1 MTVVVVVVVAVAAVA
16 VAVVSRNC
24 LCCCRSC
31 LSSWKKFRVG
41 PPCLSCNH
49 LLSTVLQLLAIF
61 GAFLYKADNYGLQ
74 QESADSRSQNINS
87 LICVSFVIYAY

>member
-1 MTVVVVVVVAVAAVA
+1 MTVVAVAVVVAV

-41 PPCLSCNH
+41 HLCLSCIH

-61 GAFLYKADNYGLQ
+61 GAFLYRADNFALQ
-74 QESADSRSQNINS
+74 QESTDSRPQNINS
-87 LICVSFVIYAY
+87 LICISFVIYAY

>member
-1 MTVVVVVVVAVAAVA
+1 MTVVAVAVAVA

-24 LCCCRSC
+24 LCCCHFC

-61 GAFLYKADNYGLQ
+61 GAFLYKADNYALE
-74 QESADSRSQNINS
+74 QERTDSRSHNINS
-87 LICVSFVIYAY
+87 LICISFFIYAY